1 MLANQKK
8 IRYTLSRLSNIE
20 ERIMTTF
27 KWTGKSMTGVIQ
39 NGEMTAISK
48 DDVIF
53 DLRKQGI
60 IPTSVIEGRKSAS
73 KLTLMKGKIQ
83 EKELVVFTR
92 QFATLF
98 SSGIPIV
105 QGFEILAKQA
115 ENKALKNVLNQ
126 VKDSIETGSTVADA
140 LRKHPSVFDSL
151 YINLVAAGETGGV
164 LDTVLLRLAV
174 YIEKIMKLK
183 KKVKGAMI
191 YPGII
196 ISVAVLVVAIIMLY
210 VIPIFAKIFS
220 EMGVALPLP
229 TMIVI
234 GFSNFL
240 GGIGGLI
247 ILGSFILAVVGIRQY
262 RKTENGRKVTDKFLL
277 DLPIIGDLIRKV
289 SVARFTR
296 TLGTLIGSGVPILES
311 LEICAKSAGNKV
323 VEKEVFDT
331 KSEVTTGKTISE
343 TLSKSKVFSPMVVQ
357 MINVGEST
365 GSLEQML
372 IKIADFYDDEVDQSV
387 TNLTTLLEPLMIVFL
402 GITVGFIVIALYLPI
417 FKLGGVITGM

>member
-1 MLANQKK
+1 
-8 IRYTLSRLSNIE
+8 
-20 ERIMTTF
+20 MTTF